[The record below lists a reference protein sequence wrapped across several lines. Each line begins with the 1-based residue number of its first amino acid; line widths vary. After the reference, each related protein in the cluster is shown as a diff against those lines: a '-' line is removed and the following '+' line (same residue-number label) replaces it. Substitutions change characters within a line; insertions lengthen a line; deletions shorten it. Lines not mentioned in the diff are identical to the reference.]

1 MRGRGCSPGCVNAGC
16 AARGRLPYEHSCPSL
31 VRGRAQPRSVGWRR
45 FQYDSGRRRVCW
57 PTCGAHCAARPPNCC
72 NRTRQ
77 NHSETGMTP
86 TVYNSAGTQIGSFD
100 ADVYRQSDMN
110 GNHSVAVLVT
120 NVTAGTAG
128 TAAGNVPPVGSV
140 IDFLYYGN
148 SGFGTVYSAMPSPS
162 GDVVSYKFVTPFG
175 AIPLYTTYNAAAGLT
190 DKSFFNP
197 FL

>member
-1 MRGRGCSPGCVNAGC
+1 MISLKLATPLGVLPVYTAFNASAPSPIQSLSIPGGNSFRPASTLRPVGING
-16 AARGRLPYEHSCPSL
+16 LP
-31 VRGRAQPRSVGWRR
+31 PREVQIQGYQQ
-45 FQYDSGRRRVCW
+45 FNVYD
-57 PTCGAHCAARPPNCC
+57 
-72 NRTRQ
+72 
-77 NHSETGMTP
+77 
-86 TVYNSAGTQIGSFD
+86 SAGTQIGSFD
-100 ADVYRQSDMN
+100 ADVYRQSDIN

-120 NVTAGTAG
+120 NITAGTAG

-162 GDVVSYKFVTPFG
+162 GDVISYKFVTPFG